1 MRLLAAVLL
10 TLAGVASAETPPDIG
25 ALVARMKQALEP
37 PVASLRRLTLTISGE
52 DGTSTQWSLVQARK
66 LVDGQGRIL
75 TVVLAPPASR
85 GIASLIV
92 DGTPPRTDVY
102 IPAVR
107 RARTL
112 VPLDGYEA
120 VLNSDFTYFDLG
132 FVRRQDTYSF
142 AGAEQRDGRAVWKIE
157 QIPAAGWVY
166 SRIVTWID
174 QANGLPVERQ
184 YFGPDGRLW
193 KAETFDKV
201 VTVDGQPL
209 ALKITMQDR
218 QSGGTSVLEVSNVRM
233 GVELPDRLFQ
243 RAGLRDAA
251 SSPVWNRLD

>member
-1 MRLLAAVLL
+1 MHLLAALL
-10 TLAGVASAETPPDIG
+10 LALAGPASAESPPDVG

-85 GIASLIV
+85 GITSLIV
-92 DGTPPRTDVY
+92 DGTPPQTDVY

-112 VPLDGYEA
+112 IPLDGYEA

-132 FVRRQDTYSF
+132 FVRRQDRYSL
-142 AGAEQRDGRAVWKIE
+142 AGAEQRNGRAAWKIE
-157 QIPAAGWVY
+157 QIPTTGWVY
-166 SRIVTWID
+166 SRIVTWVD
-174 QANGLPVERQ
+174 QANGLPLERH

-209 ALKITMQDR
+209 ALKVTMQDR
-218 QSGGTSVLEVSNVRM
+218 QTGGTSVLEVSNVRM
-233 GVELPDRLFQ
+233 GVDLPDALFQ
-243 RAGLRDAA
+243 RAGLREAA
-251 SSPVWNRLD
+251 SSPVWSQLD